1 MNDEQPYPEDPV
13 ATVAVCYGRTEALVV
28 QSRLADGGIT
38 AYLKGEAAASI
49 YGLSVDGLGKI
60 EIVVA
65 AADADAA
72 RDILRLRQDE

>member
-13 ATVAVCYGRTEALVV
+13 AIVAVCYGRAEAVV
-28 QSRLADGGIT
+28 VRSRLAEAGVT

-65 AADADAA
+65 AVDADAA
-72 RDILRLRQDE
+72 REILQPH